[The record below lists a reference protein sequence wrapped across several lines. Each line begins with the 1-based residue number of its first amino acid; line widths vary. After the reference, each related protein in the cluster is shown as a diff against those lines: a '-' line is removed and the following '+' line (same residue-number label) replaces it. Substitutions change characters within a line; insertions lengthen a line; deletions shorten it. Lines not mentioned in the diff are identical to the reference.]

1 MTSLVTVHVKWGK
14 LSSDVSGGRDML
26 SVPRFDSVRDP
37 PTRYHE
43 ITYPLIAKFPS
54 LVMVLNLRVS

>member
-1 MTSLVTVHVKWGK
+1 MLFGGRAELTSLVTVHVKWGK

-37 PTRYHE
+37 PTR
-43 ITYPLIAKFPS
+43 
-54 LVMVLNLRVS
+54 